1 MVKWVYEPD
10 ETGPA
15 NRVGTRMMHLGI
27 GALLARKG
35 VKTTQNKGIDVKYT
49 WRKVGK
55 RTEGDANS
63 FRLQPFG
70 NSDFFD
76 TDDQYMKL
84 RNFSFNVYK
93 QDWSGQSSSRPR
105 GKETERQTAA
115 RHLWTGAYPGADM
128 QHYRIRGMEGAED
141 LMNNQK
147 LLYKEQGMEMIMRSL
162 TRAMLRDFIKVM
174 GNSGTWKAAVDK
186 AGKNVGKYKP
196 DQTEFELG
204 SAPPSLKH
212 KLKFHK
218 TRRGGLPVI
227 GADSTEEAQLY
238 ILNAFMKEKIDFAL
252 EGKEID
258 VQTGMILAGRRG
270 TKRMPSQRL
279 DISRKK
285 QSYVFKEIT
294 DFLMQKGV
302 AASKKNMIQWEKDV
316 GNWTSKIAGYDIG
329 EQKLSV
335 RFAKEWDTFSKK
347 NDMKAIKDLNDLK
360 KFISFIAQKAQNY
373 KVSEAGGNRG
383 DALAEIRRLQKAS
396 SRMPSIGFMGGLT
409 PADVRPGGKYFEEW
423 IKAGGSVRDVDILR
437 LQEDSSMRPRIGGGR
452 TGDLGQFARRLR
464 QLKKKSYI
472 FTQPLGSGRAII
484 LVQELN
490 DVPTFTV
497 GYIDGPND
505 DLGTAVTKYLI
516 GDGRE
521 SRFRATLRYL
531 AEGGY
536 ASYRNEGLR
545 ITESLSEK
553 GFFYYGAARYG
564 DFVTTTTMVMPR
576 VLAAALKE
584 WIDEACGQWWSDSSW
599 DRVFDPDEMKG
610 FGFAQ
615 WFRYWIEMS
624 KKAAFQID
632 NRTGTPGWAGW
643 LRKTVTPKYKREGR
657 DRPKGTR
664 PPSKM
669 MPYTGGK
676 EGPRAWHSPL
686 YARPFFVQDNW
697 GKKQAAARESGDY
710 AAYIKM
716 QKELESSLPADER
729 TPGGPRWLKGMKL

>member
-1 MVKWVYEPD
+1 MVKQVWGPD

-35 VKTTQNKGIDVKYT
+35 VKTTHNKGIDVKYT

-55 RTEGDANS
+55 KTEGDANS

-76 TDDQYMKL
+76 EDDQYMKL

-93 QDWSGQSSSRPR
+93 EDWSGYPSSRPR
-105 GKETERQTAA
+105 GKESERQTAA
-115 RHLWTGAYPGADM
+115 RHLWTGKYPGADM
-128 QHYRIRGMEGAED
+128 QHYRIRGIEGADE
-141 LMNNQK
+141 LMDNQK
-147 LLYKEQGMEMIMRSL
+147 FLYKEQGMEMIMQSL

-174 GNSGTWKAAVDK
+174 GSSGTWKAAVEK

-196 DQTEFELG
+196 DQTQFELG
-204 SAPPSLKH
+204 SAPPSLKR

-270 TKRMPSQRL
+270 TKRTVSQRL

-285 QSYVFKEIT
+285 QAHIFQTIS

-302 AASKKNMIQWEKDV
+302 AASKKNVIQWEKEV
-316 GNWTSKIAGYDIG
+316 GNWVSKIEGYDIG

-335 RFAKEWDTFSKK
+335 RFAKEWDVFSKR
-347 NDMKAIKDLNDLK
+347 NDMKAIKDLEDLK
-360 KFISFIAQKAQNY
+360 KFVSFISKKAQKFT
-373 KVSEAGGNRG
+373 VSKTTTPREQLDRG
-383 DALAEIRRLQKAS
+383 TRALWPNTLLTEDEPQFVDPTVLQ
-396 SRMPSIGFMGGLT
+396 
-409 PADVRPGGKYFEEW
+409 DVP
-423 IKAGGSVRDVDILR
+423 
-437 LQEDSSMRPRIGGGR
+437 SMRE
-452 TGDLGQFARRLR
+452 GDVGQFARRLR

-521 SRFRATLRYL
+521 SRFRATLKYI

-536 ASYRNEGLR
+536 ASYGNEGLR
-545 ITESLSEK
+545 VTESPASEK
-553 GFFYYGAARYG
+553 GFFYYGVARYG
-564 DFVTTTTMVMPR
+564 DVVTQTTMVMPR

-584 WIDEACGQWWSDSSW
+584 WIDEACNNWWSDSSW
-599 DRVFDPDEMKG
+599 DKVFDPDEMKG

-632 NRTGTPGWAGW
+632 NRAGTPGWAGW
-643 LRKTVTPKYKREGR
+643 LTKTVTPKYKREGG

-686 YARPFFVQDNW
+686 YARPFFIQDNW
-697 GKKQAAARESGDY
+697 GKKQSAARERGDT

-716 QKELESSLPADER
+716 QRELEAELPPEER
-729 TPGGPRWLKGMKL
+729 TVGGPRWLHGMKL

>member
-1 MVKWVYEPD
+1 MVKQVWGPD
-10 ETGPA
+10 ERGPA

-35 VKTTQNKGIDVKYT
+35 VKTTKNKGIDVKYT

-76 TDDQYMKL
+76 EDDQYMKL

-93 QDWSGQSSSRPR
+93 EDWSGQSSSRPR

-128 QHYRIRGMEGAED
+128 QHYRIRGIEGAD
-141 LMNNQK
+141 QLMDNQK
-147 LLYKEQGMEMIMRSL
+147 FLYKQQGMEMIMQSL

-174 GNSGTWKAAVDK
+174 GSSETWKAAVDK
-186 AGKNVGKYKP
+186 AGKNVENYTPG
-196 DQTEFELG
+196 QTQFELG
-204 SAPPSLKH
+204 SAPPSLKR

-285 QSYVFKEIT
+285 QPHIFKTIS
-294 DFLMQKGV
+294 DFLMQK
-302 AASKKNMIQWEKDV
+302 AIPASKKNIIQWERAV
-316 GNWTSKIAGYDIG
+316 ANWSSKIEGYDIG

-335 RFAKEWDTFSKK
+335 RFAKEWAVFSKR
-347 NDMKAIKDLNDLK
+347 NDMKAIENLEDLK
-360 KFISFIAQKAQNY
+360 KFISVISRKAQKY
-373 KVSEAGGNRG
+373 KVSTPT
-383 DALAEIRRLQKAS
+383 
-396 SRMPSIGFMGGLT
+396 SRYRMW
-409 PADVRPGGKYFEEW
+409 GKD
-423 IKAGGSVRDVDILR
+423 KAGKRAIVPVDDLTQVPGVNVDDR
-437 LQEDSSMRPRIGGGR
+437 GGR
-452 TGDLGQFARRLR
+452 TGDVGQFARRLR

-521 SRFRATLRYL
+521 SRFRATLRYIS
-531 AEGGY
+531 EGGY
-536 ASYRNEGLR
+536 ASYGNEGLR
-545 ITESLSEK
+545 ITESDPSEK
-553 GFFYYGAARYG
+553 FFYYGVARYG
-564 DFVTTTTMVMPR
+564 DVVTTTTMVMPR

-599 DRVFDPDEMKG
+599 DKVFDPDEMKG

-643 LRKTVTPKYKREGR
+643 LRKTVTPKYMQEGG

-676 EGPRAWHSPL
+676 GGPRAWHSPL
-686 YARPFFVQDNW
+686 YARPFFIQDNW
-697 GKKQAAARESGDY
+697 GKKQSAARERGDY

-716 QKELESSLPADER
+716 QRELEAELPPEER
-729 TPGGPRWLKGMKL
+729 TVGGPRWLHGMKL